1 MPLLIIRHKVKDF
14 ADWKREYDAHAG
26 ARDKAGL
33 TNGRVTHS
41 VDDPNELVLIFDVT
55 DLERAKAFGASDE
68 LRTAMQN
75 AGVSDMPTV
84 YFLMDAS

>member
-14 ADWKREYDAHAG
+14 AAWKTAYDAHAG

-33 TNGRVTHS
+33 TKGRVTRS
-41 VDDPNELVLIFDVT
+41 VDDPSELVLIFEIA
-55 DLERAKAFGASDE
+55 DLEKAKAFGASDE

-84 YFLMDAS
+84 YFLTDAT

>member
-14 ADWKREYDAHAG
+14 AAWKTAYDAHAG

-33 TNGRVTHS
+33 TNGRVTRS
-41 VDDPNELVLIFDVT
+41 VDDPSELVLIFEIA
-55 DLERAKAFGASDE
+55 DLEKAKAFGASDE

-84 YFLMDAS
+84 YFLTDAT